1 MELHMS
7 HTHIYIYIVDLVQDS
22 SMHSCREIECRI
34 TKSLQWVARRVNF
47 DKQSVVL
54 VAFTQNSLVALNV
67 LFGED
72 FSKHP

>member
-1 MELHMS
+1 
-7 HTHIYIYIVDLVQDS
+7 
-22 SMHSCREIECRI
+22 MHSCREIECRI